1 MFCSYFVFS
10 YFFFSIR
17 RRHTRCALVTGVQ
30 TCALPISSAAHTA
43 IQPHGATGRFARN
56 RPPER
61 ASFPTRPCSNTN
73 AQDAWFVGLV
83 ILPIDGVVCRDC
95 RNAIAR
101 AQYRTLRGGGR
112 LPQWRQPASHL
123 AADQHPIDG

>member
-1 MFCSYFVFS
+1 MREVLLLL
-10 YFFFSIR
+10 FFLMIR
-17 RRHTRCALVTGVQ
+17 RPPRSTRTDTLFPYT
-30 TCALPISSAAHTA
+30 TLFRS
-43 IQPHGATGRFARN
+43 
-56 RPPER
+56 ER

-95 RNAIAR
+95 RHAIAR

-123 AADQHPIDG
+123 AAEQQQIDG